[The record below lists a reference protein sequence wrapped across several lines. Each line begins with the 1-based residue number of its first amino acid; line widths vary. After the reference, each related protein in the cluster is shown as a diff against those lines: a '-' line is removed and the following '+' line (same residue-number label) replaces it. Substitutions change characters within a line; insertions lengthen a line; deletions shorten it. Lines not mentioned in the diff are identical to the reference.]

1 VNYGKNWFGRLRG
14 VGVWNVLLIFFVKLV
29 LFCQARGLKKKHR
42 NVQNEIL
49 VFSMEQRF
57 NFLKIFL
64 PLSLRCKTYSGVKP
78 CLTLYL
84 VFFCELL
91 YLAFLYHERT
101 VFCIYYSVTWKH
113 SIIREEKAEEEEEKK
128 NSFLHLFSF
137 FIYRNTS
144 DTNQPLGANCTNETQ
159 SMMWKDLF
167 ENIQGE
173 VGGLF

>member
-1 VNYGKNWFGRLRG
+1 MPNI
-14 VGVWNVLLIFFVKLV
+14 IF
-29 LFCQARGLKKKHR
+29 
-42 NVQNEIL
+42 
-49 VFSMEQRF
+49 S
-57 NFLKIFL
+57 
-64 PLSLRCKTYSGVKP
+64 
-78 CLTLYL
+78 
-84 VFFCELL
+84 FFYELL

-101 VFCIYYSVTWKH
+101 VFFVYTTLFHGSTA
-113 SIIREEKAEEEEEKK
+113 SSREEKAEEEEKK